1 MTAATSARLGT
12 RIKCNAADRYRD
24 LEVDTAETV
33 YPGCF
38 AGVRAGKLC
47 DPDVDDDYVVAG
59 VALGKYDEI
68 GAEAAA
74 TEKARVSDGVFG
86 PFAQTGTTITIAHVG
101 RRAYIADN
109 QTVTLSTGGATMP
122 RSAGLITDVTS
133 DGVYVETGL
142 ALCAM
147 LDECPRV
154 QTGTGVLVAGVLTV
168 TAGVAISA
176 NSQVSAVYTVE
187 GGTDGDELRC
197 LPADFTAG
205 EPDAGEFIV
214 RSYLNGAAAGSD
226 TSTVRWTVR
235 G

>member
-12 RIKCNAADRYRD
+12 RIKCNAADRYHD
-24 LEVDTAETV
+24 LEVDTSETV

-47 DPDVDDDYVVAG
+47 DADLDDDYVCGG
-59 VALGKYDEI
+59 VVLGDYYAI
-68 GAEAAA
+68 GASAGAGDI
-74 TEKARVSDGVFG
+74 ARVSDGVFG
-86 PFAQTGTTITIAHVG
+86 PFAQTGTTITIAHLG

-109 QTVTLSTGGATMP
+109 QTVTLSTGGAAFP
-122 RSAGLITDVTS
+122 RSAGIIVDVTA
-133 DGVYVETGL
+133 DGVYLETGL
-142 ALCAM
+142 ALCAA
-147 LDECPRV
+147 LDESPRV
-154 QTGTGVLVAGVLTV
+154 QTGTGVLVSGVLTV
-168 TAGVAISA
+168 TAGIAISA
-176 NSQVSAVYTVE
+176 NSQVSAVYIVE

-205 EPDAGEFIV
+205 EPDAGEFVV
-214 RSYLNGAAAGSD
+214 RSYLNGAAATSD